1 MPLSML
7 GSGLK
12 AEVVGLRGKPE
23 LKKFLADLGF
33 IAGKN
38 VEVIQEIFGKNI
50 IVKIGSSRFAIDRKM
65 AHCVEIIPVKEGAC
79 RTI

>member
-7 GSGLK
+7 GLGLK
-12 AEVVGLRGKPE
+12 AEVVGLRGRPE

-33 IAGKN
+33 IIGKN
-38 VEVIQEIFGKNI
+38 VEVIQQIFGDNI

-65 AHCVEIIPVKEGAC
+65 AHCVEIIPLKEGPCQAA
-79 RTI
+79 